1 MLRLSNSLVVVLAG
15 LVGCASEQGAIDEDG
30 RDDSFTTGGKL
41 DGFQCTPAEAAA
53 ILGVVNTASLAT
65 LKTDVQLV
73 EKAADNIVAV
83 RKGDDEVANTAD
95 DVEFGTLAQLDA
107 VPYIGPVAFAKL
119 LQYVHDADLVGD
131 PPAPLGQWN
140 TTTIANGAF
149 WDFALA
155 PDGKPVVG
163 FRANGVHQLR
173 LASGSVITL
182 PPEYVTAT
190 NLSLAVDSAGD
201 PHITYRKA
209 GPSPAN
215 RFAHIVYRNGQW
227 SSLGEFDASTLWL
240 EQSPDG
246 KMFALAAVRS
256 CDTCWSDLTLHTLT
270 ASPTSESLWRVEDSW
285 RLGFAVGA
293 DGFPAIGWDSRHHAR
308 RGPNGWTSLDMG
320 VALPQQTLATT
331 GGANATVFGV
341 GDGRIRTYRQSGTT
355 FDALEP
361 RRGHAGGYIDATVD
375 GDGTA
380 HACYIKSD
388 NVVHLQ
394 ATTTGT
400 VIETSHHNAKYCM
413 LATDLAGKVH
423 MVTSF
428 GNLINH
434 AVYE

>member
-1 MLRLSNSLVVVLAG
+1 MLRLSSALVVVLAG
-15 LVGCASEQGAIDEDG
+15 LVGCASEQGAIEEDG

-65 LKTDVQLV
+65 LGTDVQLA

-119 LQYVHDADLVGD
+119 LAYVHDAELVGD
-131 PPAPLGQWN
+131 PPAPLGQWTSN
-140 TTTIANGAF
+140 TIANGEL

-155 PDGKPVVG
+155 PDGKPVIG
-163 FRANGVHQLR
+163 LRANGVHQLR
-173 LASGSVITL
+173 LASGNVITL

-190 NLSLAVDSAGD
+190 DLSLAVDGAGD
-201 PHITYRKA
+201 SHITYRKQ
-209 GPSPAN
+209 SPAN
-215 RFAHIVYRNGQW
+215 TYGRIVYRNGQW
-227 SSLGEFDASTLWL
+227 SALGEFDANKVWL

-246 KMFALAAVRS
+246 TMFALSALKS
-256 CDTCWSDLTLHTLT
+256 CDTCRAKLTLHTLGAT
-270 ASPTSESLWRVEDSW
+270 PASELLWDVADEYQ
-285 RLGFAVGA
+285 LGFAVGP
-293 DGFPAIGWDSRHHAR
+293 DGFPAIAWDHDHHAR
-308 RGPNGWTSLDMG
+308 RGPNGWTSLDIG
-320 VALPQQTLATT
+320 TTPRQTLATT
-331 GGANATVFGV
+331 GGANATVFGSSE
-341 GDGRIRTYRQSGTT
+341 GRIRTYRQSGVT

-361 RRGHAGGYIDATVD
+361 RRGTAEWRIDATVD

-380 HACYIKSD
+380 HACYIVAG

-400 VIETSHHNAKYCM
+400 VIETSHHNAKSCT

-423 MVTSF
+423 MVTTF
-428 GNLINH
+428 GSVINH